1 MEYIFFSNARG
12 TSSRRDHMLAH
23 KTSIRKF
30 KIEIIPNNF
39 SEYNGM
45 QLEINKK
52 KTTEK
57 FMNTW
62 K

>member
-1 MEYIFFSNARG
+1 
-12 TSSRRDHMLAH
+12 MLAH

-30 KIEIIPNNF
+30 KTEIIPNNF